1 MFVFCIASQ
10 MSPIQEKY
18 EWMNFL
24 KNCIDFILF
33 CIIEDRKY
41 DKKKQQSDKL
51 TRVSWHFNTQ
61 YYDTLYV

>member
-51 TRVSWHFNTQ
+51 TRFL
-61 YYDTLYV
+61 TL